1 MDEVNVQMPE
11 VMGLY
16 HNSGAS
22 YSAKSFGCA
31 MRMQKIVSIAAKPS
45 PHFDESI
52 TVGRAARF
60 STPSVP
66 F

>member
-1 MDEVNVQMPE
+1 MPE

-16 HNSGAS
+16 RNSGAS
-22 YSAKSFGCA
+22 YSAKNFGCA
-31 MRMQKIVSIAAKPS
+31 MRMQKIVFIAAKPS
-45 PHFDESI
+45 PHFEESI
-52 TVGRAARF
+52 IVGRVARF